1 MILYR
6 TKKEVTHS
14 LPQQKLLLTK
24 QGDYMILLKPPK
36 VNSNIQTFKFRSE
49 LYNLNKINIVKKEIK
64 RYEDECNFGYIECP
78 CCGSDKL
85 TFYGSY
91 ERNAIIYNECRRI
104 KIKRVMCK
112 ECDKTHALIP
122 YFLIPYYQH
131 EKTFIYR
138 VCEEKILKETGICKL
153 SIKVKISRQLLYQ
166 WMKVFVIHIRYL
178 LTTLSRS
185 LKSSL
190 KYLIN
195 ESLKDDLYER
205 VNKMYFLK
213 KIPT

>member
-1 MILYR
+1 MISYR
-6 TKKEVTHS
+6 TKKEVTQS
-14 LPQQKLLLTK
+14 LPQHKLLPTK
-24 QGDYMILLKPPK
+24 QGDYMILLKPLK
-36 VNSNIQTFKFRSE
+36 VNSNLQVFKFRSE
-49 LYNLNKINIVKKEIK
+49 LYNLNKINIVKREIK
-64 RYEDECNFGYIECP
+64 RYEKECNYGYIECP

-85 TFYGSY
+85 ISYGSY
-91 ERNAIIYNECRRI
+91 ERNVIVYSEYFKI

-112 ECDKTHALIP
+112 ECGKTHALIP

-138 VCEEKILKETGICKL
+138 VCIEKILKETGVCKL
-153 SIKVKISRQLLYQ
+153 LSKVEISRQLLYQ
-166 WMKVFVIHIRYL
+166 WNKIFVIHIRYL
-178 LTTLSRS
+178 LTTLSKS
-185 LKSSL
+185 LKESL

>member
-1 MILYR
+1 MVSYR

-14 LPQQKLLLTK
+14 LPQQKLLLTN
-24 QGDYMILLKPPK
+24 QGDCMILLKLPK
-36 VNSNIQTFKFRSE
+36 VNIYLQTFKFRSE
-49 LYNLNKINIVKKEIK
+49 LYNLNKINIVKREIK
-64 RYEDECNFGYIECP
+64 RYEEECNYGYIECP

-85 TFYGSY
+85 ILHGSY
-91 ERNAIIYNECRRI
+91 ERNVIIYNECRRI

-112 ECDKTHALIP
+112 GCGKTHALIP

-138 VCEEKILKETGICKL
+138 VCIEKILKEIGVCKL
-153 SIKVKISRQLLYQ
+153 SRKVLISRQLLYQ
-166 WMKVFVIHIRYL
+166 WMKIFVIHIRYL

-185 LKSSL
+185 LKLSL
-190 KYLIN
+190 EYLIN
-195 ESLKDDLYER
+195 ESLCDDLYER

>member
-1 MILYR
+1 MVSYR
-6 TKKEVTHS
+6 TKKEVTQS
-14 LPQQKLLLTK
+14 LPQPKLLPTK
-24 QGDYMILLKPPK
+24 QGDYMILLKLPK
-36 VNSNIQTFKFRSE
+36 VNRKIQTFKFRSE
-49 LYNLNKINIVKKEIK
+49 LYNLNKINIVKREIK
-64 RYEDECNFGYIECP
+64 RYEEECNYGYIECP

-85 TFYGSY
+85 ISYGGY
-91 ERNAIIYNECRRI
+91 ERNVIVYNTYTKV

-112 ECDKTHALIP
+112 ECGKTHSLIP
-122 YFLIPYYQH
+122 YFLTPYYQY

-138 VCEEKILKETGICKL
+138 VCIEKILKEVGICELAL
-153 SIKVKISRQLLYQ
+153 SVKISRQVLYQ

-178 LTTLSRS
+178 LTTLSKT
-185 LKSSL
+185 LKESL

-195 ESLKDDLYER
+195 ESLSNDIYER

>member
-1 MILYR
+1 MVLYR
-6 TKKEVTHS
+6 TKKEVTQS
-14 LPQQKLLLTK
+14 LPQPKLLPTK
-24 QGDYMILLKPPK
+24 QGDYMILLKPLK
-36 VNSNIQTFKFRSE
+36 VNSNSQVFKFKSE
-49 LYNLNKINIVKKEIK
+49 LFNLNKINIVKREIK
-64 RYEDECNFGYIECP
+64 RYEEECNYGYIECP

-85 TFYGSY
+85 TFHGSY
-91 ERNAIIYNECRRI
+91 ERNVIIYNECRRI

-112 ECDKTHALIP
+112 ECGKTHALIP

-138 VCEEKILKETGICKL
+138 VCIEKILKETGVCKL
-153 SIKVKISRQLLYQ
+153 SSKVEISRQLLYQ
-166 WMKVFVIHIRYL
+166 WNKIFVIHIRYL

-185 LKSSL
+185 LKLSL
-190 KYLIN
+190 EYLIN
-195 ESLKDDLYER
+195 ESLCDDLYER

>member
-1 MILYR
+1 MISYR
-6 TKKEVTHS
+6 TKKEVTQS
-14 LPQQKLLLTK
+14 LPQHKLLPTK
-24 QGDYMILLKPPK
+24 QGDYMILLKPLK
-36 VNSNIQTFKFRSE
+36 VNSNLQVFKFRSE
-49 LYNLNKINIVKKEIK
+49 LYNLNKINIVKREIK
-64 RYEDECNFGYIECP
+64 RYEKECNYGYIECP

-85 TFYGSY
+85 ISYGSY
-91 ERNAIIYNECRRI
+91 ERNVIVYSEYFKI

-112 ECDKTHALIP
+112 ECGKTHALIP

-138 VCEEKILKETGICKL
+138 VCIEKILKEIGVCKL
-153 SIKVKISRQLLYQ
+153 SRKVLISRQLLYQ
-166 WMKVFVIHIRYL
+166 WMKIFVIHIRYL

-185 LKSSL
+185 LKLSL
-190 KYLIN
+190 EYLIN
-195 ESLKDDLYER
+195 ESLCDDLYER

>member
-1 MILYR
+1 MISYR
-6 TKKEVTHS
+6 TKKEVTQS
-14 LPQQKLLLTK
+14 LPQHKLLPTK
-24 QGDYMILLKPPK
+24 QGDYMILLKPLK
-36 VNSNIQTFKFRSE
+36 VNSNLQVFKFRSE
-49 LYNLNKINIVKKEIK
+49 LYNLNKINIVKREIK
-64 RYEDECNFGYIECP
+64 RYEKECNYGYIECP

-85 TFYGSY
+85 ISYGGY
-91 ERNAIIYNECRRI
+91 ERNVVVYNTYTKI

-112 ECDKTHALIP
+112 ECGKTHALIP

-138 VCEEKILKETGICKL
+138 VCIEKILKEVGICELAL
-153 SIKVKISRQLLYQ
+153 SVKISRQVLYQ

-178 LTTLSRS
+178 LTTLSKT
-185 LKSSL
+185 LKESL

-195 ESLKDDLYER
+195 ESLSNDIYER

>member
-1 MILYR
+1 MVSYR
-6 TKKEVTHS
+6 TKKEVTQS
-14 LPQQKLLLTK
+14 LPQPKLLPTK
-24 QGDYMILLKPPK
+24 QGDYMILLKLPK
-36 VNSNIQTFKFRSE
+36 VNRKIQTFKFRSE
-49 LYNLNKINIVKKEIK
+49 LYNLNKINIVKREIK
-64 RYEDECNFGYIECP
+64 RYEEECNYGYIECP

-85 TFYGSY
+85 ISYGSY
-91 ERNAIIYNECRRI
+91 ERNVVVYNTYTKI

-112 ECDKTHALIP
+112 GCGKTHAIIP
-122 YFLIPYYQH
+122 YFLIPYYQY

-138 VCEEKILKETGICKL
+138 VCIEIINKEIGICNL
-153 SIKVKISRQLLYQ
+153 SSKVKISRQVLYQ
-166 WMKVFVIHIRYL
+166 WMKVFVIHVRYL
-178 LTTLSRS
+178 LTTLSKS
-185 LKSSL
+185 LKESL

>member
-1 MILYR
+1 MISYR
-6 TKKEVTHS
+6 TKKEVTQS
-14 LPQQKLLLTK
+14 LPQHKLLPTK
-24 QGDYMILLKPPK
+24 QGDYMILLKPLK
-36 VNSNIQTFKFRSE
+36 VNSNLQVFKFRSE
-49 LYNLNKINIVKKEIK
+49 LYNLNKINIVKREIK
-64 RYEDECNFGYIECP
+64 RYEEECNYGYIECP

-85 TFYGSY
+85 ISYGSY
-91 ERNAIIYNECRRI
+91 ERNVVVYNTYTKI

-112 ECDKTHALIP
+112 GCGKTHAIIP
-122 YFLIPYYQH
+122 YFLIPYYQY

-138 VCEEKILKETGICKL
+138 VCIEIINKEIGICNL
-153 SIKVKISRQLLYQ
+153 SSKVKISRQVLYQ

-178 LTTLSRS
+178 LTTLSKT
-185 LKSSL
+185 LKESL

-195 ESLKDDLYER
+195 ESLSNDLYER

>member
-1 MILYR
+1 MI
-6 TKKEVTHS
+6 
-14 LPQQKLLLTK
+14 P
-24 QGDYMILLKPPK
+24 LKPPK
-36 VNSNIQTFKFRSE
+36 VNSNVQTFKFQSE
-49 LYNLNKINIVKKEIK
+49 LYNLNKINIVKREIK
-64 RYEDECNFGYIECP
+64 KYEKECNYGYIECP

-85 TFYGSY
+85 ISYGGY
-91 ERNAIIYNECRRI
+91 ERNVIVYNTYTRI

-112 ECDKTHALIP
+112 GCGKTHALIP

-138 VCEEKILKETGICKL
+138 VCIEKINKGTGICKL
-153 SIKVKISRQLLYQ
+153 SNKVKISRQVLYQ
-166 WMKVFVIHIRYL
+166 WMKMFVIHIRYL
-178 LTTLSRS
+178 LTTLSTT
-185 LKSSL
+185 LKESL

-195 ESLKDDLYER
+195 ESLFDELYER

>member
-1 MILYR
+1 MISYR
-6 TKKEVTHS
+6 TKKEVTQS
-14 LPQQKLLLTK
+14 LPQHKLLPTK
-24 QGDYMILLKPPK
+24 QGDYMILLKPLK
-36 VNSNIQTFKFRSE
+36 VNSNLQVFKFRSE
-49 LYNLNKINIVKKEIK
+49 LYNLNKINIVKREIK
-64 RYEDECNFGYIECP
+64 RYEEECNYGYIECP

-85 TFYGSY
+85 ISYGSY
-91 ERNAIIYNECRRI
+91 ERNVVVYNTYTKI

-112 ECDKTHALIP
+112 GCGKTHAIIP
-122 YFLIPYYQH
+122 YFLIPYYQY

-138 VCEEKILKETGICKL
+138 VCIEIINKEIGICNL
-153 SIKVKISRQLLYQ
+153 SSKVKISRQVLYQ

-178 LTTLSRS
+178 LTTLSKT
-185 LKSSL
+185 LKESL

-195 ESLKDDLYER
+195 ESLFDDLYER

>member
-1 MILYR
+1 MISYI
-6 TKKEVTHS
+6 TKKEVTPS
-14 LPQQKLLLTK
+14 LPQHKLLPTK
-24 QGDYMILLKPPK
+24 QGDYMILLKPLK
-36 VNSNIQTFKFRSE
+36 VNSNLQVFKFRSE
-49 LYNLNKINIVKKEIK
+49 LYNLNKINIVKREIK
-64 RYEDECNFGYIECP
+64 RYEKECNYGYIECP

-85 TFYGSY
+85 ISYGSY
-91 ERNAIIYNECRRI
+91 ERNVIVYSEYFKI

-112 ECDKTHALIP
+112 ECGKTHALIP

-138 VCEEKILKETGICKL
+138 VCIEKILKETGVCKL
-153 SIKVKISRQLLYQ
+153 SSKVEISRQLLYQ
-166 WMKVFVIHIRYL
+166 WNKIFVIHIRYL

-185 LKSSL
+185 LKLSL
-190 KYLIN
+190 EYLIN
-195 ESLKDDLYER
+195 ESLCDDLYER

>member
-1 MILYR
+1 MISYR
-6 TKKEVTHS
+6 TKKEVTQS
-14 LPQQKLLLTK
+14 LPQHKLLPTK
-24 QGDYMILLKPPK
+24 QGDYMILLKPLK
-36 VNSNIQTFKFRSE
+36 VNSNLQVFKFRSE
-49 LYNLNKINIVKKEIK
+49 LYNLNKINIVKREIK
-64 RYEDECNFGYIECP
+64 RYEEECNYGYIECP

-85 TFYGSY
+85 ISYGSY
-91 ERNAIIYNECRRI
+91 ERNVVVYNTYTKI

-112 ECDKTHALIP
+112 GCGKTHAIIP
-122 YFLIPYYQH
+122 YFLIPYYQY

-138 VCEEKILKETGICKL
+138 VCIEIINKEIGICNL
-153 SIKVKISRQLLYQ
+153 PSKVKISRQVLYQ
-166 WMKVFVIHIRYL
+166 WMKVFVIHVRYL
-178 LTTLSRS
+178 LTTLSKS
-185 LKSSL
+185 LKESL

>member
-1 MILYR
+1 
-6 TKKEVTHS
+6 
-14 LPQQKLLLTK
+14 
-24 QGDYMILLKPPK
+24 MILLKPLK
-36 VNSNIQTFKFRSE
+36 VNSNLQVFKFRSE
-49 LYNLNKINIVKKEIK
+49 LYNLNKINIVKREIK
-64 RYEDECNFGYIECP
+64 RYEKECNYGYIECP

-85 TFYGSY
+85 ISYGSY
-91 ERNAIIYNECRRI
+91 ERNVIVYSEYFKI

-112 ECDKTHALIP
+112 ECGKTHALIP

-138 VCEEKILKETGICKL
+138 VCIEKILKETGVCKL
-153 SIKVKISRQLLYQ
+153 LSKVEISRQLLYQ
-166 WMKVFVIHIRYL
+166 WNKIFVIHIRYL

-185 LKSSL
+185 LKLSL
-190 KYLIN
+190 EYLIN

>member
-1 MILYR
+1 MISYR
-6 TKKEVTHS
+6 TKKEVTQS
-14 LPQQKLLLTK
+14 LPQHKLLPTK
-24 QGDYMILLKPPK
+24 QGDYMILLKPLK
-36 VNSNIQTFKFRSE
+36 VNSNLQVFKFRSE
-49 LYNLNKINIVKKEIK
+49 LYNLNKINIVKREIK
-64 RYEDECNFGYIECP
+64 RYEKECNYGYIECP

-85 TFYGSY
+85 ISYGSY
-91 ERNAIIYNECRRI
+91 ERNVIVYSEYFKI

-112 ECDKTHALIP
+112 DCGKTHALIP

-138 VCEEKILKETGICKL
+138 VCIEKILKETGVCKL
-153 SIKVKISRQLLYQ
+153 SSKVEISRQLLYQ
-166 WMKVFVIHIRYL
+166 WNKIFVIHIRYL

-185 LKSSL
+185 LKLSL
-190 KYLIN
+190 EYLIN
-195 ESLKDDLYER
+195 ESLCDDLYER

>member
-1 MILYR
+1 MISYR
-6 TKKEVTHS
+6 TKKEVTQS
-14 LPQQKLLLTK
+14 LPQHKLLPTK
-24 QGDYMILLKPPK
+24 QGDYMILLKPLK
-36 VNSNIQTFKFRSE
+36 VNSNLQVFKFRSE
-49 LYNLNKINIVKKEIK
+49 LYNLNKINIVKREIK
-64 RYEDECNFGYIECP
+64 RYEEECNYGYIECP

-85 TFYGSY
+85 ISYGSY
-91 ERNAIIYNECRRI
+91 ERNVVVYNTYTKI

-112 ECDKTHALIP
+112 GCGKTHAIIP
-122 YFLIPYYQH
+122 YFLIPYYQY

-138 VCEEKILKETGICKL
+138 VCIEIINKEIGICNL
-153 SIKVKISRQLLYQ
+153 SSKVKISRQVLYQ
-166 WMKVFVIHIRYL
+166 WMKVFVIHVRYL
-178 LTTLSRS
+178 LTTLSKS
-185 LKSSL
+185 LKESL

>member
-1 MILYR
+1 MISYR
-6 TKKEVTHS
+6 TKKEVTQS
-14 LPQQKLLLTK
+14 LPQHKLLPTK
-24 QGDYMILLKPPK
+24 QGDYMILLKPLK
-36 VNSNIQTFKFRSE
+36 VNSNLQVFKFRSE
-49 LYNLNKINIVKKEIK
+49 LYNLNKINIVKREIK
-64 RYEDECNFGYIECP
+64 RYEEECNYGYIECP

-85 TFYGSY
+85 ISYGSY
-91 ERNAIIYNECRRI
+91 ERNVIVYSEYFKI

-112 ECDKTHALIP
+112 ECGKTHALIP

-138 VCEEKILKETGICKL
+138 VCIEKILKETGVCKL
-153 SIKVKISRQLLYQ
+153 SSKVEISRQLLYQ
-166 WMKVFVIHIRYL
+166 WNKIFVIHIRYL
-178 LTTLSRS
+178 LTTLSRT
-185 LKSSL
+185 LKESL

-195 ESLKDDLYER
+195 ESLFDDLYER

>member
-1 MILYR
+1 MISYR
-6 TKKEVTHS
+6 TKKEVTQS
-14 LPQQKLLLTK
+14 LPQHKLLPTK
-24 QGDYMILLKPPK
+24 QGDYMILLKPLK
-36 VNSNIQTFKFRSE
+36 VNSNLQVFKFRSE
-49 LYNLNKINIVKKEIK
+49 LYNLNKINIVKREIK
-64 RYEDECNFGYIECP
+64 RYEEECNYGYIECP

-85 TFYGSY
+85 ISYGSY
-91 ERNAIIYNECRRI
+91 ERNVVVYNTYTKI

-112 ECDKTHALIP
+112 GCGKTHAIIP
-122 YFLIPYYQH
+122 YFLIPYYQY

-138 VCEEKILKETGICKL
+138 VCIEIINKEIGICNL
-153 SIKVKISRQLLYQ
+153 SSKVKISRQVLYR
-166 WMKVFVIHIRYL
+166 WMKVFVIHVRYL
-178 LTTLSRS
+178 LTTLSKS
-185 LKSSL
+185 LKESL

>member
-1 MILYR
+1 MVSYR
-6 TKKEVTHS
+6 TKKEVTQS
-14 LPQQKLLLTK
+14 LPQPKLLPTK
-24 QGDYMILLKPPK
+24 QGDYMILLKPLK
-36 VNSNIQTFKFRSE
+36 VNSNSQVFKFKSE
-49 LYNLNKINIVKKEIK
+49 LFNLNKINIVKREIK
-64 RYEDECNFGYIECP
+64 RYEEECNYGYIECP

-85 TFYGSY
+85 TFHGSY
-91 ERNAIIYNECRRI
+91 ERNVIVYSEYFKI

-112 ECDKTHALIP
+112 ECGKTHALIP

-138 VCEEKILKETGICKL
+138 VCIEKILKETGVCKL
-153 SIKVKISRQLLYQ
+153 SSKVEISRQLLYQ
-166 WMKVFVIHIRYL
+166 WNKIFVIHIRYL

-185 LKSSL
+185 LKLSL
-190 KYLIN
+190 EYLIN

>member
-1 MILYR
+1 
-6 TKKEVTHS
+6 
-14 LPQQKLLLTK
+14 
-24 QGDYMILLKPPK
+24 MILLKPLK
-36 VNSNIQTFKFRSE
+36 VNSNLQVFKFRSE
-49 LYNLNKINIVKKEIK
+49 LYNLNKINIVKREIK
-64 RYEDECNFGYIECP
+64 RYEKECNYGYIECP

-85 TFYGSY
+85 ISYGSY
-91 ERNAIIYNECRRI
+91 ERNVIVYSEYFKI

-112 ECDKTHALIP
+112 ECGKTHALIP

-138 VCEEKILKETGICKL
+138 VCIEKILKETGVCKL
-153 SIKVKISRQLLYQ
+153 SSKVEISRQLLYQ
-166 WMKVFVIHIRYL
+166 WNKIFVIHIRYL

-185 LKSSL
+185 LKLSL
-190 KYLIN
+190 EYLIN

>member
-1 MILYR
+1 MISYR
-6 TKKEVTHS
+6 TKKEVTQS
-14 LPQQKLLLTK
+14 LPQHKLLPTK
-24 QGDYMILLKPPK
+24 QGDYMILLKPLK
-36 VNSNIQTFKFRSE
+36 VNSNLQVFKFRSE
-49 LYNLNKINIVKKEIK
+49 LYNLNKINIVKREIK
-64 RYEDECNFGYIECP
+64 RYEKECNYGYIECP

-85 TFYGSY
+85 ISYGSY
-91 ERNAIIYNECRRI
+91 ERNVIVYSEYFKI

-112 ECDKTHALIP
+112 ECGKTHALIP

-138 VCEEKILKETGICKL
+138 VCIEKILKETGVCKL
-153 SIKVKISRQLLYQ
+153 SSKVEISRQLLYQ
-166 WMKVFVIHIRYL
+166 WNKIFVIHIRYL

-185 LKSSL
+185 LKLSL
-190 KYLIN
+190 EYLIN
-195 ESLKDDLYER
+195 ESLSDDLYER

>member
-1 MILYR
+1 MVSYR
-6 TKKEVTHS
+6 TKKEVTQS
-14 LPQQKLLLTK
+14 LPQHKLLPTK
-24 QGDYMILLKPPK
+24 QGDYMILLKPLK
-36 VNSNIQTFKFRSE
+36 VNSNLQVFKFRSE
-49 LYNLNKINIVKKEIK
+49 LYNLNKINIVKREIK
-64 RYEDECNFGYIECP
+64 RYEEECNYGYIECP

-85 TFYGSY
+85 ISYGSY
-91 ERNAIIYNECRRI
+91 ERNVVVYNTYTKI

-112 ECDKTHALIP
+112 GCGKTHAIIP
-122 YFLIPYYQH
+122 YFLIPYYQY

-138 VCEEKILKETGICKL
+138 VCIEIINKEIGICNL
-153 SIKVKISRQLLYQ
+153 SSKVKISRQVLYQ
-166 WMKVFVIHIRYL
+166 WMKVFVIHVRYL
-178 LTTLSRS
+178 LTTLSKS
-185 LKSSL
+185 LKESL

>member
-1 MILYR
+1 MISYR
-6 TKKEVTHS
+6 TKKEVTQS
-14 LPQQKLLLTK
+14 LPQHKLLPTK
-24 QGDYMILLKPPK
+24 QGDYMILLKPLK
-36 VNSNIQTFKFRSE
+36 VNSNLQVFKFRSE
-49 LYNLNKINIVKKEIK
+49 LYNLNKINIVKREIK
-64 RYEDECNFGYIECP
+64 RYEKECNYGYIECP

-85 TFYGSY
+85 ISYGSY
-91 ERNAIIYNECRRI
+91 ERNVIVYSEYFKI

-112 ECDKTHALIP
+112 ECGKTHALIP

-138 VCEEKILKETGICKL
+138 VCIEKILKETGVCKL
-153 SIKVKISRQLLYQ
+153 SSKVEISRQLLYQ
-166 WMKVFVIHIRYL
+166 WNKIFVIHIRYL
-178 LTTLSRS
+178 LTTLSKT
-185 LKSSL
+185 LKESL

-195 ESLKDDLYER
+195 ESLSNDIYER

>member
-1 MILYR
+1 MIPL
-6 TKKEVTHS
+6 
-14 LPQQKLLLTK
+14 K
-24 QGDYMILLKPPK
+24 QLK
-36 VNSNIQTFKFRSE
+36 VNSNVKTFKFRSD
-49 LYNLNKINIVKKEIK
+49 LYNLNKLNIVKKEIK
-64 RYEDECNFGYIECP
+64 KYEEECNYGYIECP
-78 CCGSDKL
+78 CCSSDKL
-85 TFYGSY
+85 IGHGSY
-91 ERNAIIYNECRRI
+91 ERNVIIYNECRRI

-112 ECDKTHALIP
+112 ECGKTHALIP

-153 SIKVKISRQLLYQ
+153 SSKVKISRQILYQ
-166 WMKVFVIHIRYL
+166 WMKIFVIHIRYL

-185 LKSSL
+185 LKLSL
-190 KYLIN
+190 EYLIN